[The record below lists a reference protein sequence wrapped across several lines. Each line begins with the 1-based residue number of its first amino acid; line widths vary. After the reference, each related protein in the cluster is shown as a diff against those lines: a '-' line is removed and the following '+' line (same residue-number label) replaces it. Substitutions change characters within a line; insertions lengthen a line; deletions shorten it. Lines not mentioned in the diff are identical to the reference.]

1 MRLSSTPNP
10 ALSPSRQTSRRR
22 RLAGFASAVL
32 VAGLLPAL
40 LPSTATAAPPE
51 DKAPQAAAGHWKKLS
66 GKPTETRNGKP
77 AEISADGAPTYALDR
92 SSMESS
98 LEEAPQEN
106 TAAADKDPLVV
117 SLPAPDGSMQRF
129 ALQESSVMEAGLAA
143 KHPDIKTYAGTG
155 IDDPTARIR
164 TDLTPA
170 GFHASVLSPRGAWY
184 IDPTYKQ
191 DQSVYTSY
199 YARDLS
205 APEEA
210 FEERED
216 VASTAEALHDGVA
229 AEAVPVGPSVTL
241 RTYRLALITDPSYAT
256 YHGAANVTAAKVTLI
271 NRVTQIYEDEMAVRL
286 VLIADTDKTNLNTN
300 ALALEPNGPCG
311 SSPCYTTNASGVS
324 QLAGGCTG
332 GLLTRN
338 RIVLGQII
346 GASNYDVGHI
356 GLGINGGGVA
366 SLNAVGGNAKAQG
379 CTGLPNPIGDF
390 FAVDYVAHEIGHQFG
405 GNHTFNGVQT
415 NCGGNKAAP
424 SVEPGS
430 GSSIMAYAGICRQ
443 DNLQPHSDPYWSQW
457 SFQEITAYMTSI
469 RPAINEV
476 QNVSL
481 RDFDGTDSFTLSF
494 GGATTA
500 PITRGVNYT
509 TAGIDSAIEAITGA
523 GTVAVTAWGAT
534 GTLND
539 FGFQVTF
546 SQGGATPGPLAGT
559 NVESLVLNAIGASGF
574 VGETAKGG
582 PIDNAGHTAVANGNH
597 APVVTAPESY
607 TIPRR
612 TPFALTGSA
621 TDSDGNATLTYMWE
635 QKDRGGSGSG
645 TSLVSNTKLNG
656 PLFRQF
662 GVAANVTP
670 EGTLQTP
677 SPGLNI
683 VGTDPTRVFPDLPQI
698 LANNTNAVT
707 GACPEPPPQP
717 TTGNASNVPAAT
729 VDCFSEFLPTAAYV
743 GFAGVNA
750 TPPSLN
756 FRLTVRD
763 GTPGG
768 GGVGSDDTQLIL
780 APATGPFLVTSQ
792 ATNEALSSGSQQAV
806 TWDVAGTDL
815 PPVGTTDVKISLS
828 TDGGYTYPHVLAETT
843 ANDGSATVTLP
854 QIVAEKAR
862 VKVEAVGN
870 VYFDISAVDFAI
882 VDTTAPVVTVPAN
895 ITVNAI
901 SPAGAPVSFSSSAV
915 DAVDGPLTSVCTPAS
930 GSTFPIATTTVTCSA
945 TDAAG
950 NTGSAAFTVTV
961 RGAAAQLG
969 DLIAASTGQAPG
981 TALADKAR
989 AAAASLAAGSTAG
1002 ACTHLAG
1009 YLDLVR
1015 AQTGKKIPAATAAA
1029 LTADATRIRAVLAC

>member
-1 MRLSSTPNP
+1 VLVLGLVPVLMVSSN
-10 ALSPSRQTSRRR
+10 
-22 RLAGFASAVL
+22 ASA
-32 VAGLLPAL
+32 
-40 LPSTATAAPPE
+40 E
-51 DKAPQAAAGHWKKLS
+51 EQAPQSAATHGHWKQLS
-66 GKPTETRNGKP
+66 GKPAKTKNGHP
-77 AEISADGAPTYALDR
+77 AEIVAAGAPTYALDR
-92 SSMESS
+92 SGMEST
-98 LEEAPQEN
+98 LEAAPQAD
-106 TAAADKDPLVV
+106 TAAAAADPLVV
-117 SLPAPDGSMQRF
+117 SLPAPDGTMQRF
-129 ALQESSVMEAGLAA
+129 ALQETSVMEAGLAA

-184 IDPTYKQ
+184 IDPTYQQ

-199 YARDLS
+199 FARDLS

-216 VASTAEALHDGVA
+216 VASTAEALQDGVS
-229 AEAVPVGPSVTL
+229 AEAVPVGPAVTL

-256 YHGAANVTAAKVTLI
+256 YHGATGADPVADNQKVTAAKVTLI

-286 VLIADTDKTNLNTN
+286 VLISDTDKTNLNTN
-300 ALALEPNGPCG
+300 ALALGANGPCG

-332 GLLTRN
+332 GLLSRN

-390 FAVDYVAHEIGHQFG
+390 FAVDYVAHEMGHQFG

-469 RPAINEV
+469 RAAINEV
-476 QNVSL
+476 QTVSL
-481 RDFDGTDSFTLSF
+481 QDFDGTDSFTLSF

-500 PITRGVNYT
+500 PITRGTDYT
-509 TAGIDSAIEAITGA
+509 TAAIDAAIEAVTGA
-523 GTVAVTAWGAT
+523 STVTVAPWGGA
-534 GTLND
+534 GALND

-546 SQGGATPGPLAGT
+546 GGTRAQA
-559 NVESLVLNAIGASGF
+559 NQEALVLNATGASGF

-582 PIDNAGHTAVANGNH
+582 PIDNAGFTAVANGNH
-597 APVVTAPESY
+597 APVVTAPAEN

-635 QKDRGGSGSG
+635 QKDRGGSGTG

-662 GVAANVTP
+662 GTYANVTP

-677 SPGLNI
+677 SPGLNL
-683 VGTDPTRVFPDLPQI
+683 VGTDPTRVFPDLTQI

-707 GACPEPPPQP
+707 GTCPDPPPQP
-717 TTGNASNVPAAT
+717 TTGNASNVPIPT
-729 VDCFSEFLPTAAYV
+729 IDCYSEFLPTAAYV

-750 TPPSLN
+750 APASLN

-768 GGVGSDDTQLIL
+768 GGVGSADTRLVL
-780 APATGPFLVTSQ
+780 ALAAGPFLVTSQ
-792 ATNEALSSGSQQAV
+792 GGGEDLSAGSAQAV

-815 PPVGTTDVKISLS
+815 PPISTAAVKISLS
-828 TDGGYTYPHVLAETT
+828 TDGGYTYPHVLAAST
-843 ANDGSATVTLP
+843 ANDGSETVTLP
-854 QIVAEKAR
+854 QVVAEKAR
-862 VKVEAVGN
+862 IKVEAIDN
-870 VYFDISAVDFAI
+870 VYFDISAVDFSI
-882 VDTTAPVVTVPAN
+882 VDTTAPVVTVPSN
-895 ITVNAI
+895 ITVNAV
-901 SPAGAPVSFSSSAV
+901 SPAGAPVSFSASAL
-915 DAVDGPLTSVCTPAS
+915 DAIDGAITPTCTPAS

-950 NTGSAAFTVTV
+950 NTGTATFTVLV

-969 DLIAASTGQAPG
+969 DLITASTGVLPG

-989 AAAASLAAGSTAG
+989 AALAYLEAGSTAG
-1002 ACTHLAG
+1002 ACTQLG
-1009 YLDLVR
+1009 QYLDLVR
-1015 AQTGKKIPAATAAA
+1015 AQAGRKIPAATAAA
-1029 LTADATRIRAVLAC
+1029 LIADATRIRAVLAC